1 MSDQAFEIIEKI
13 ATIVA
18 RDGGLLLF
26 LVIWSVSFIGLGR
39 LFIRFKDAGQER
51 MGLYLIGVAESWL
64 LAAAATVTMWWKVLF
79 GSMPLWEL
87 KAELWLDTP
96 YWPETMVYWCAGV
109 ALGLLAIAIAFILI
123 EKFMGIRPTRMR
135 LLMYP
140 RTTSETVVWS
150 LVVSPTAGF
159 CEEVIFR
166 AVILWTLADMTNDLW
181 LSVAVSSVLFG
192 LMHAYQG
199 LVWVLAATAMGG
211 LLGMSVIYAGSL
223 WPAIIAHTLYNMA
236 VPLLSRTDL
245 FAEHDAMS

>member
-1 MSDQAFEIIEKI
+1 MSDQAFEIIDK
-13 ATIVA
+13 VA
-18 RDGGLLLF
+18 AIMERDGGLFLF
-26 LVIWSVSFIGLGR
+26 LVIWSVSFFWLGR

-51 MGLYLIGVAESWL
+51 MGLYLIGVAEHWL
-64 LAAAATVTMWWKVLF
+64 LAAAATVTIWWKVLF
-79 GSMPLWEL
+79 GNMQFWEL
-87 KAELWLDTP
+87 KAELWLDAP
-96 YWPETMVYWCAGV
+96 YWPETIVYWCAGLV
-109 ALGLLAIAIAFILI
+109 LGMVAIAIMFVGI
-123 EKFMGIRPTRMR
+123 EKIMAIRPTRMR

-166 AVILWTLADMTNDLW
+166 AVILWTLADMTNDIW
-181 LSVAVSSVLFG
+181 LSVALSSVLFG

-199 LVWVLAATAMGG
+199 LVWVLATMAMGG
-211 LLGMSVIYAGSL
+211 ILAMSVIYAGSL

-245 FAEHDAMS
+245 IAEYDAMA